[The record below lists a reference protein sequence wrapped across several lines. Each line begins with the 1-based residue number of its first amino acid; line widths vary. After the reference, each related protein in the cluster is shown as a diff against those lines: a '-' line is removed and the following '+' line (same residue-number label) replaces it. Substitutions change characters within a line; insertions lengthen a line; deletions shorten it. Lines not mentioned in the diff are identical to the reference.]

1 MRQGASEHS
10 LDSERPGDAE
20 LADDLL
26 PRTIEAIRQALNS
39 DDAAEVDALLQPLH
53 DADVAALLQNL
64 SVEHRRALVPLIR
77 LEERPDVLAELDEVV
92 RDEVIA
98 QLGIAETA
106 AALASLETDD
116 AIHVLQTLDAE
127 DQRQVLDS
135 IPRLERLLLEEGL
148 SYPEDSAGRLMQRE
162 LLAVPTFWTVGET
175 IDHLRFMNERAPDRM
190 PYAFQEVYVVDPGH
204 RLEGS
209 VPLDRLVCAQPSQE
223 LAAIMITD
231 LRVLR
236 IDTDQEAVAQL
247 FRKRDLISA
256 PVVDAG
262 DRLVGVI
269 TIDDVVDVIDETY
282 EDEIMHLGGVG
293 ADDLHR
299 HTLATARA
307 RFTWLLVNLG
317 TAILA
322 SLVIGLFDA
331 TIQQM
336 VALAVLMPI
345 VASMGGN
352 AGTQT
357 LTVAVRALAT
367 RELTT
372 ANALRVIAKELL
384 VGLIN
389 GGLFAILAGLIAWF
403 WFDSPL
409 IAGIIG
415 AAMVINLLVAA
426 LAGAVIPLVLDR
438 LRVDPAVASAVFVT
452 TVTDVVGFFAFLGL
466 AAWFVR

>member
-1 MRQGASEHS
+1 MRQDLSDHAPET
-10 LDSERPGDAE
+10 E
-20 LADDLL
+20 LAENQEVSPDRL
-26 PRTIEAIRQALNS
+26 PRQVEAIREALAA
-39 DDAAEVDALLQPLH
+39 DDKAKVNALLLALH
-53 DADVAALLQNL
+53 DADVAALLENL
-64 SVEHRRALVPLIR
+64 SVEDRRDLVPLIR
-77 LEERPDVLAELDEVV
+77 LEERPDVLAELDENV
-92 RDEVIA
+92 RDEVIS
-98 QLGIAETA
+98 QLSVAETA
-106 AALASLETDD
+106 AAVASLETDD
-116 AIHVLQTLDAE
+116 AVYVLETLDASE
-127 DQRQVLDS
+127 QRQVLAS
-135 IPRLERLLLEEGL
+135 IPRLERLLLEEAL

-162 LLAVPTFWTVGET
+162 LIAVPNFWSIGET
-175 IDHLRFMNERAPDRM
+175 IDHLRYMHAQTPDRM
-190 PYAFQEVYVVDPGH
+190 PYAFHEIYVVDPGH

-209 VPLDRLVCAQPSQE
+209 VTLDRLVCAAQAAP
-223 LAAIMITD
+223 LASIMIRD

-236 IDTDQEAVAQL
+236 TDTDQEEVAVL
-247 FRKRDLISA
+247 FRKRDLIAA
-256 PVVDAG
+256 PVVDTSG
-262 DRLVGVI
+262 RLVGVI

-317 TAILA
+317 TAVLA
-322 SLVIGLFDA
+322 SLVIGMFDA
-331 TIQQM
+331 TIEHM

-357 LTVAVRALAT
+357 LTVFVRALAT

-372 ANALRVIAKELL
+372 SNALRVIAKELL

-389 GGLFAILAGLIAWF
+389 GGLFAVIAGGIAWL
-403 WFDSPL
+403 WFDSPF

-415 AAMVINLLVAA
+415 AAMIINLVVAA
-426 LAGAVIPLVLDR
+426 FAGAIIPLVIER

-466 AAWFVR
+466 ASWFIR

>member
-1 MRQGASEHS
+1 MRQGLSDHAPE
-10 LDSERPGDAE
+10 SERPVETEGTDDRSPRRVDAV
-20 LADDLL
+20 
-26 PRTIEAIRQALNS
+26 RQALDSGDN
-39 DDAAEVDALLQPLH
+39 AQVDALLQPLH
-53 DADVAALLQNL
+53 DADVAALLQSL

-92 RDEVIA
+92 RDEVIG
-98 QLGIAETA
+98 QLGVKETA
-106 AALASLETDD
+106 AAVASLETDD
-116 AIHVLQTLDAE
+116 AVYVLENLDADE
-127 DQRQVLDS
+127 QRQVLES
-135 IPRLERLLLEEGL
+135 IPRLERLLLEQAL
-148 SYPEDSAGRLMQRE
+148 RYPEDSAGRLMQRE
-162 LLAVPTFWTVGET
+162 LIAVPTFWTVGET
-175 IDHLRFMNERAPDRM
+175 IDHLRFLSERVPDRM
-190 PYAFQEVYVVDPGH
+190 PYAFHEIYVVDPAH

-209 VPLDRLVCAQPSQE
+209 VPLDRLLCSQPLVP
-223 LAAIMITD
+223 LANIMTTD
-231 LRVLR
+231 LKVLR
-236 IDTDQEAVAQL
+236 TDTDQEEVAVL
-247 FRKRDLISA
+247 FRKRDLIAA
-256 PVVDAG
+256 PVVDANS
-262 DRLVGVI
+262 RLVGVI

-367 RELTT
+367 RELTA

-389 GGLFAILAGLIAWF
+389 GGLFAVLAGLIAWL
-403 WFDSPL
+403 WFDNPL

-415 AAMVINLLVAA
+415 AAMVINLVVAA
-426 LAGAVIPLVLDR
+426 LAGAVIPLVLAR

-466 AAWFVR
+466 ASWFIR

>member
-1 MRQGASEHS
+1 MRQGLSDHAPENE
-10 LDSERPGDAE
+10 LPEEAE
-20 LADDLL
+20 VVADLL
-26 PRTIEAIRQALNS
+26 PHRVDAIREALAA
-39 DDAAEVDALLQPLH
+39 DDRPRVEALLQPLH
-53 DADVAALLQNL
+53 DADVAALLQKL
-64 SVEHRRALVPLIR
+64 PVEDRRALVPLIR

-92 RDEVIA
+92 RDEVIS
-98 QLGIAETA
+98 QLGVAETA
-106 AALASLETDD
+106 AAVASLETDD
-116 AIHVLQTLDAE
+116 AVYVLENLDASE
-127 DQRQVLDS
+127 QRQVLES

-162 LLAVPTFWTVGET
+162 LIAVPTFWTVGET
-175 IDHLRFMNERAPDRM
+175 MDHLRYMHERAPERM
-190 PYAFQEVYVVDPGH
+190 PYAFHEIYVVDPGH

-209 VPLDRLVCAQPSQE
+209 VTLDRLVCSAPTVP
-223 LAAIMITD
+223 LASIIISN

-236 IDTDQEAVAQL
+236 TDTDQEEVAVL
-247 FRKRDLISA
+247 FRKRDLIAA

-262 DRLVGVI
+262 GRLVGVI

-293 ADDLHR
+293 SDDLHR

-317 TAILA
+317 TAVLA
-322 SLVIGLFDA
+322 SAVIGMFDA
-331 TIQQM
+331 TIEHM

-372 ANALRVIAKELL
+372 TNAARVIAKELL

-389 GGLFAILAGLIAWF
+389 GGLFAVIAGGIAWL

-415 AAMVINLLVAA
+415 AAMIINLQVAA
-426 LAGAVIPLVLDR
+426 LAGAAIPLVLER
-438 LRVDPAVASAVFVT
+438 LRVDPAVASAVFLT

-466 AAWFVR
+466 ASWFVR

>member
-1 MRQGASEHS
+1 MRQGLSDNAPE
-10 LDSERPGDAE
+10 SERPVE
-20 LADDLL
+20 TEVADDRL
-26 PRTIEAIRQALNS
+26 PRRVEVVRQALS
-39 DDAAEVDALLQPLH
+39 ADDKVQVDALLQPLH
-53 DADVAALLQNL
+53 DADVAALLQSL
-64 SVEHRRALVPLIR
+64 SVEDRRALVPLIR

-92 RDEVIA
+92 RDEVIE
-98 QLGIAETA
+98 QLGVKETA
-106 AALASLETDD
+106 AAVASLETDD
-116 AIHVLQTLDAE
+116 AVYVLENLDADE
-127 DQRQVLDS
+127 QRQVLDS
-135 IPRLERLLLEEGL
+135 IPRLERLLLEQGL

-162 LLAVPTFWTVGET
+162 LIAVPTFWTVGET
-175 IDHLRFMNERAPDRM
+175 IDHLRFLSDRVPDRM
-190 PYAFQEVYVVDPGH
+190 PYAFHEIYVVDPGH

-209 VPLDRLVCAQPSQE
+209 VPLDRLLRSQPRVP
-223 LAAIMITD
+223 LAEIMVTD
-231 LRVLR
+231 LKVLR
-236 IDTDQEAVAQL
+236 TDTDQEEVAVL
-247 FRKRDLISA
+247 FRKRDLIAA
-256 PVVDAG
+256 PVVDTSG
-262 DRLVGVI
+262 RLVGVI

-282 EDEIMHLGGVG
+282 EDAIMHLGGVG
-293 ADDLHR
+293 SDDLHR

-322 SLVIGLFDA
+322 SLVIGLFDS

-367 RELTT
+367 RELST

-389 GGLFAILAGLIAWF
+389 GALFAVIAAVIALL
-403 WFDSPL
+403 WFDNPL
-409 IAGIIG
+409 IAAIIA
-415 AAMVINLLVAA
+415 AAMVINLVVAA
-426 LAGAVIPLVLDR
+426 LAGAVIPLVLER

-466 AAWFVR
+466 ATWFIR

>member
-1 MRQGASEHS
+1 MRQGLSDHAPE
-10 LDSERPGDAE
+10 SERPVETEGADDRSPRRGDAV
-20 LADDLL
+20 
-26 PRTIEAIRQALNS
+26 RQAL
-39 DDAAEVDALLQPLH
+39 DAGDNAQVAALLQPLH
-53 DADVAALLQNL
+53 DADVAALLQSL

-92 RDEVIA
+92 RDEVIG
-98 QLGIAETA
+98 QLGVKETA
-106 AALASLETDD
+106 AAVASLETDD
-116 AIHVLQTLDAE
+116 AVYVLENLDADE
-127 DQRQVLDS
+127 QRQVLES
-135 IPRLERLLLEEGL
+135 IPRLERLLLEQAL

-162 LLAVPTFWTVGET
+162 LIAVPTFWTVGET
-175 IDHLRFMNERAPDRM
+175 IDHLRFLSERVPDRM
-190 PYAFQEVYVVDPGH
+190 PYAFHEIYVVDPAH

-209 VPLDRLVCAQPSQE
+209 VPLDRLLCSQSLVP
-223 LAAIMITD
+223 LADIMTTD
-231 LRVLR
+231 LKVLR
-236 IDTDQEAVAQL
+236 TDTDQEEVAVL
-247 FRKRDLISA
+247 FRKRDLIAA
-256 PVVDAG
+256 PVVDANS
-262 DRLVGVI
+262 RLVGVI

-331 TIQQM
+331 TIQHM

-367 RELTT
+367 RELTA

-389 GGLFAILAGLIAWF
+389 GGLFAVLAGLIAWL

-409 IAGIIG
+409 IASIIG
-415 AAMVINLLVAA
+415 AAMVINLVVAA
-426 LAGAVIPLVLDR
+426 LAGAVIPLVLAR

-466 AAWFVR
+466 ASWFIR